1 MSLLAATRFAL
12 PLALAFCLASVA
24 TEAAEP
30 SKVAVFDMQKAIQ
43 TVAEGKR
50 ARDTLKKDW
59 DGRQAKLKKKEE
71 KIQQAMEEF
80 KKQALVLD
88 EKARRDK
95 EMEIR
100 QQMAELQQEGMQAQQ
115 EFQKKDQQLSGPIL
129 EKLKRTVGEVAK
141 AKGYTMVIDTNENA
155 VFYHEAK
162 DNITDDVIKKY
173 DSAK

>member
-1 MSLLAATRFAL
+1 MRNGLFGLAAV
-12 PLALAFCLASVA
+12 LAMVMGSGPAK
-24 TEAAEP
+24 AADP
-30 SKVAVFDMQKAIQ
+30 TKVAIFDMQAAIQ

-59 DGRQAKLKKKEE
+59 EARQDKLKKKEE
-71 KIQQAMEEF
+71 KIQKAMEEF

-100 QQMAELQQEGMQAQQ
+100 QQMGELQQEGMQAQQ

-129 EKLKRTVGEVAK
+129 QRLRGMVADIAK
-141 AKGYTMVIDTNENA
+141 AKGYTLVIDSNENS
-155 VFYHEAK
+155 VFYFDPK
-162 DNITDDVIKKY
+162 DNITSDVVKKY
-173 DSAK
+173 DAEKK

>member
-1 MSLLAATRFAL
+1 MKLSLRNVSVVIAL
-12 PLALAFCLASVA
+12 LGFSLGAVVQQA
-24 TEAAEP
+24 EANT
-30 SKVAVFDMQKAIQ
+30 KIAVFDMQKAIQ

-59 DGRQAKLKKKEE
+59 DSRQGKLKKKEE

-80 KKQALVLD
+80 KKQAMVLD

-115 EFQKKDQQLSGPIL
+115 DFQKKDQQLSGPIL
-129 EKLKRTVGEVAK
+129 EKLKRTVGDVAK
-141 AKGYTMVIDTNENA
+141 AKGYNLVIDSNENS
-155 VFYHEAK
+155 VFYFEAK
-162 DNITDDVIKKY
+162 DNLTDDVIKKY
-173 DSAK
+173 DSGK